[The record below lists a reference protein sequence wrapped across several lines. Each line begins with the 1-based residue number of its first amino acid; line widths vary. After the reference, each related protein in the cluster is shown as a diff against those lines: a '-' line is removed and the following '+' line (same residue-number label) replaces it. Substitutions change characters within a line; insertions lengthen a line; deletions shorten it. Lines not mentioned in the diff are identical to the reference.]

1 MPQKIALILVL
12 VFLVAPFVA
21 AIMMPAPGIEI
32 EIANKTTLTITTD
45 VSLVLRINNTKLS
58 ENYGVDV
65 YTIAIINYQFQC
77 SIRGEKSAIYVIQTP
92 TATQTISFAQETM
105 DICLGDETRITRL
118 NATFIV
124 VSRGGLQVATYYA
137 DLTEVAAKLTFVP
150 EWRALAFKVE
160 TGYVDRCNWV
170 QYNLRATYGGDIGI
184 IKIISQDCF
193 NVSKAL
199 RVAYQ
204 PYYYYLTKYIKVVV
218 RMEIGN
224 ATVEKDLTGG
234 GELILPS
241 SGGPYGDVKNFTIEV
256 TGPQNRYVL
265 RPTEYTGSITII
277 PVPIERRGLAGVVVA
292 TYYSPPYTVVEML
305 LNDTVTPEGL
315 HVVLTPAPQTPT
327 PYIYAEVK
335 TPNKVAIY
343 ILAQTPGA
351 AGGNLTI
358 TYTGPGVVK
367 QGQVAIPP
375 TPVQPVKLSRAT
387 PLVKATYYPIK
398 LTQPQPLISVTIPIL
413 PGTVATY
420 VEANMTIKPRDPHAP
435 TYIYILPL
443 VNKSG
448 ILMPLPPGVLHNST
462 NPGTYRAYLNGTVQL
477 RWLIPTPPGES
488 LVVYIYGDN
497 VASYKVPSGRA
508 YVLTAQAEQNQPS
521 PTPSPTQIASIA
533 IMTAGAVAF
542 SVLYIITERRR

>member
-1 MPQKIALILVL
+1 MPQKIAPILVL
-12 VFLVAPFVA
+12 VFLAVPFVA
-21 AIMMPAPGIEI
+21 AIMPAPGIEI
-32 EIANKTTLTITTD
+32 EITNKTTLTITTD

-77 SIRGEKSAIYVIQTP
+77 SVRGGKSAIYVIQTP
-92 TATQTISFAQETM
+92 TAVRTISFAQETM

-124 VSRGGLQVATYYA
+124 VSRGGLHVATYYA
-137 DLTEVAAKLTFVP
+137 DLTEAVAKLTFVP

-193 NVSKAL
+193 NASKAL

-218 RMEIGN
+218 HMQIGN
-224 ATVEKDLTGG
+224 ATLEKDLTGG

-241 SGGPYGDVKNFTIEV
+241 SGGPYGEVKNFTIEV

-265 RPTEYTGSITII
+265 RPTEYTGPITII
-277 PVPIERRGLAGVVVA
+277 PVPTERRGLAGAVVA
-292 TYYSPPYTVVEML
+292 TYYSPPYTVVEIL
-305 LNDTVTPEGL
+305 LNDTVKPEGL
-315 HVVLTPAPQTPT
+315 YIQLAHEPQTLA
-327 PYIYAEVK
+327 PYIYGEVK
-335 TPNKVAIY
+335 APDKVAIY
-343 ILAQTPGA
+343 VLAQALGA
-351 AGGNLTI
+351 VQGNLTVI
-358 TYTGPGVVK
+358 YTGPGVVK

-375 TPVQPVKLSRAT
+375 TPVQPAALIQAA
-387 PLVKATYYPIK
+387 PPVKATYYPIEPI
-398 LTQPQPLISVTIPIL
+398 QPQPLLCITIPTP
-413 PGTVATY
+413 PGAVATY
-420 VEANMTIKPRDPHAP
+420 VEANITITPRNPHAP
-435 TYIYILPL
+435 TYIYILPF

-448 ILMPLPPGVLHNST
+448 ILMPLPPGALRNST
-462 NPGTYRAYLNGTVQL
+462 NPGAYEAYLNGTVQL
-477 RWLIPTPPGES
+477 KWLIPTPPGES

-497 VASYKVPSGRA
+497 VADYKVLGGRA
-508 YVLTAQAEQNQPS
+508 YVLATQSGQKQVSSMPS
-521 PTPSPTQIASIA
+521 LAQIASTAVVI
-533 IMTAGAVAF
+533 AGAVMF
-542 SVLYIITERRR
+542 SMFRTIARRRP